1 MTSSV
6 NQSLEQWQMFRQTP
20 IVGSQAVKQSFT
32 VLINDVRISSK
43 FERQFYKLDELDEQ
57 ITTSSVALRNSSKW

>member
-1 MTSSV
+1 
-6 NQSLEQWQMFRQTP
+6 MFRQTL
-20 IVGSQAVKQSFT
+20 IVGSQAVKQTFT